1 MRMTGEDA
9 GFVLFLMTERLGMRR
24 GCRAPRNPLKAE
36 LQTLAV
42 VCALLCFVLPEALGC
57 PYSVR
62 DVGFVDLDPAQY
74 RLYCFVRDNTPQKD
88 DVASTFEKIS
98 RVVLMD
104 ANVEA
109 ELVNIDQQEGHE
121 AVEYFRFWEIKSLPA
136 AVVVSPTGRSMPV
149 PISSGDKPFEETAW
163 SALESVVSSP
173 KRDELMDH
181 IVRAWCVI
189 LLVQGADPAANS
201 RAEQAVT
208 NAKESIAGSLTPMGR
223 TVDEA
228 AHIIVIPA
236 ESLNEEDVF
245 LWSLDLATYD
255 TSRPRVAV
263 VYGRGR
269 QIGPVLEGD
278 NITMDSLLVI
288 LHAIGASC
296 GCDTD
301 RRWLLGT
308 TIPMR
313 WGSEQEAEAAKRL
326 AFDPESPMVKTE
338 VSRIWSAGAPAGAGA
353 DWAMGYQEYSESALG
368 YTEEFVET
376 EASPTVAAATVFA
389 AQAGSVGS
397 GETPLAGPASTVE
410 ELTGRTVFLVVGVL
424 VVLVLAGSV
433 LIAARAR

>member
-1 MRMTGEDA
+1 MA
-9 GFVLFLMTERLGMRR
+9 
-24 GCRAPRNPLKAE
+24 A
-36 LQTLAV
+36 
-42 VCALLCFVLPEALGC
+42 VCALLCFVLPEAFGC

-62 DVGFVDLDPAQY
+62 DVGFVDLDPVPY

-88 DVASTFEKIS
+88 DIAATFEKIS

-104 ANVEA
+104 ANAEA
-109 ELVNIDQQEGHE
+109 ELVNIDQQETHE

-136 AVVVSPTGRSMPV
+136 AVVVSPTGRSMQV

-181 IVRAWCVI
+181 IVKAWCVV
-189 LLVQGADPAANS
+189 LLVQGEDAAENA

-208 NAKESIAGSLTPMGR
+208 KAKEIIAGSLTPMGR
-223 TVDEA
+223 TVDDA
-228 AHIIVIPA
+228 PHVVVIPSEHSA
-236 ESLNEEDVF
+236 EEEVL
-245 LWSLDLATYD
+245 LWSLDLASYD
-255 TSRPRVAV
+255 TSGPRVAV

-269 QIGPVLEGD
+269 QIGPILEGD
-278 NITMDSLLVI
+278 NLTMDSVLAI

-296 GCDTD
+296 GCETD

-338 VSRIWSAGAPAGAGA
+338 VSRIWSAGAVAGAGA

-368 YTEEFVET
+368 YTEGLVET
-376 EASPTVAAATVFA
+376 EASPTVAAATVFTA
-389 AQAGSVGS
+389 RAGGVGP
-397 GETPLAGPASTVE
+397 GEPSLAKPVSTVE
-410 ELTGRTVFLVVGVL
+410 KLTGRTVFLVVGVL